1 MFARPLDLSQLEEA
15 LKARDMQRPEFLYL
29 RNRLIAELGRVRE
42 ENSLAP
48 MGNFYGVFDPS
59 GLRHVAFFS
68 VGRSLVSGPGVA
80 NDADALL
87 SICLHEEHGFRILIG
102 PPAIVRVLVDN
113 IASRVQIEMDRSQP
127 FMAVEQGEELGETCE
142 MRVAQRKDL
151 SWLIDC
157 SLALNLEDLKV
168 EPELVNRR
176 VLRKRLLARVKE
188 GKTWLVEVD
197 GQPACKLD
205 IGDSGPAGA
214 LIEGVFTGKS
224 SRGKG
229 LATRLVATVCAQYL
243 RELPRV
249 GLHVGRNNE
258 QAMRAY
264 LSAGLREVADLR
276 LVRLSW

>member
-188 GKTWLVEVD
+188 GKTDPDVCRIVWKTPFFADYNFTAHPDLEQLF
-197 GQPACKLD
+197 GEGFTAKLQR
-205 IGDSGPAGA
+205 A
-214 LIEGVFTGKS
+214 LIDMKDTT
-224 SRGKG
+224 
-229 LATRLVATVCAQYL
+229 L
-243 RELPRV
+243 
-249 GLHVGRNNE
+249 
-258 QAMRAY
+258 
-264 LSAGLREVADLR
+264 LSAFPRSGLIPATNEDFEEIAHIAKQLDM
-276 LVRLSW
+276 VR